1 MRFAEKL
8 TITVDEGM
16 KNDKAERSVEIDN
29 IMLLDTF
36 ALQNYISTFTGD
48 LRCAPL
54 FQHTACH
61 LFRYR
66 WHCRCKNGMCMIV
79 IP

>member
-1 MRFAEKL
+1 MTLAEKL

-29 IMLLDTF
+29 MMMLDIF
-36 ALQNYISTFTGD
+36 ALQNYISTFTVD

-54 FQHTACH
+54 FQQTACH
-61 LFRYR
+61 
-66 WHCRCKNGMCMIV
+66 
-79 IP
+79 